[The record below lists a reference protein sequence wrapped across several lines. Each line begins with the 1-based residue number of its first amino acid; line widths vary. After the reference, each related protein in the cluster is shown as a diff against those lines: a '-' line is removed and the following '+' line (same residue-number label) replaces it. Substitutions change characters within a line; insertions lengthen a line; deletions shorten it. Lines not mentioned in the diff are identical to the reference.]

1 MKKRKTLPLGV
12 KIISILYY
20 VCSVLAII
28 GGIIAIGLSGFADSL
43 PYDVEYL
50 GIKLIFGGIF
60 AIIMGIV
67 SFFVA
72 KGLWNLKNWARIV
85 VIIFAA
91 LGILDAG
98 TGIARGFYATGFT
111 GVVVDVIIAAYL
123 IFSEEVKKAFA

>member
-20 VCSVLAII
+20 VCSVLVVI

-111 GVVVDVIIAAYL
+111 GVIVDIIIAAYL
-123 IFSEEVKKAFA
+123 IFSEEAKKAFA

>member
-20 VCSVLAII
+20 VCSVLVVI

-72 KGLWNLKNWARIV
+72 RGLWNLKNWARIV
-85 VIIFAA
+85 VIIFAV

>member
-111 GVVVDVIIAAYL
+111 GVIVDIIIAAYL
-123 IFSEEVKKAFA
+123 IFSEEAKKAFA